1 MRIIEDNFKEKLSEF
16 TYIALGS
23 FDGIHRGHLNLVRK
37 TVKLARENNCKSMI
51 YTFKNHPMS
60 IINKDKM
67 PKLIQNNEEKVEIL
81 RQQGIDILNFVQ
93 FSKEYMKI
101 KAKEFVEKL
110 VKCYNVKGIVVGF
123 NYKFG
128 YKNEGNIELLKILSK
143 KYNFQVFICE
153 PIEYEGNLI
162 SSTNIRNLIS
172 NGKVD
177 RARILL
183 SRPFAIEG
191 TVVEG
196 KKLGRKLG
204 FPTINLRF
212 NENKILPKTGVYY
225 TAVKYS
231 NRIFKGITDVGYNP
245 TVNGKVLSIETYILD
260 FNKEIYGE
268 DVIVYF
274 LERIRDEEKFDS
286 LNELIQ
292 VLKKDKVYAEKRKL
306 CL

>member
-81 RQQGIDILNFVQ
+81 RQEGIDILNFVQ

-212 NENKILPKTGVYY
+212 NQNKILPKTGVYY

-286 LNELIQ
+286 LNELIE